1 MGGSRREGT
10 ALEEPLGREVT
21 ALEEQLGRDP
31 PGEVEAPGV
40 AVLLLLLRRC

>member
-10 ALEEPLGREVT
+10 ALEERLGREVT
-21 ALEEQLGRDP
+21 APEEQLGRDP
-31 PGEVEAPGV
+31 PGEVEALGV